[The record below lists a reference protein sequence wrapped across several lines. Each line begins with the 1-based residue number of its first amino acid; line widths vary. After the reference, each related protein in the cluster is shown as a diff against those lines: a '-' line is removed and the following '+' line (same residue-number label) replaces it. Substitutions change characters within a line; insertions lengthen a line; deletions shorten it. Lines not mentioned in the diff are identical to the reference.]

1 MDHGDGM
8 MSKSEMTDLESSS
21 GEEFDQMWLTMMIK
35 HHQGAVKMAKDVQ
48 STTSN
53 SEVKTMAA
61 DIIKAQNSEITT
73 MKDLL

>member
-1 MDHGDGM
+1 
-8 MSKSEMTDLESSS
+8 
-21 GEEFDQMWLTMMIK
+21 MWLTMMIK